1 MGFECLR
8 LVTDLSPY
16 SIQLLLSFLFVVL
29 GMEPRA
35 LQCARQ
41 VLYHGATIPSTAW
54 FCKKMFSKAGH
65 GWHTPL
71 IPARGRWRQAG
82 QEFKAIVSYMKKPCP
97 KQTVL

>member
-1 MGFECLR
+1 MMGFECLR

-29 GMEPRA
+29 GIEPRV

-54 FCKKMFSKAGH
+54 FFWAWVAHTSNTSTWEVAAGSS
-65 GWHTPL
+65 G
-71 IPARGRWRQAG
+71 
-82 QEFKAIVSYMKKPCP
+82 V
-97 KQTVL
+97 